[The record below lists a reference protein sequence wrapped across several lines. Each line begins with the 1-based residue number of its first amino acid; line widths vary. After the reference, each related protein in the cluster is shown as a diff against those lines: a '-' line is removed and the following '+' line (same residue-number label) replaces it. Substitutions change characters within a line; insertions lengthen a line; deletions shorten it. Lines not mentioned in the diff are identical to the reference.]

1 MDNLWRG
8 GHEAVSVEG
17 LLPDLSAG
25 KTHGDGLIQMLAT
38 AYNFP
43 QKLQHPTRVDPLVA
57 DRPCLSLMSATTLHW
72 LEASLKLEDIQGG
85 FANRM
90 TYYLGSEGEQEW
102 IFEDQPGDTVKL
114 AHVALAINSL
124 RLKYPEP
131 VSFRFDPET
140 REMGQQWYE
149 SHRRALVQQDN
160 PLVIMAS
167 ARTDVHVKK
176 AALLFSLLDNDPAD
190 LYIHKDAFSKALVLG
205 EYLQKVVEHLY
216 ANFNFSEEK
225 RLETKIVEI
234 LKSTSGMTAREIGRR
249 IRWASSKQVNEA
261 CRELVESGFLSTTE
275 AGRRKEYAVLPD
287 WS

>member
-1 MDNLWRG
+1 
-8 GHEAVSVEG
+8 
-17 LLPDLSAG
+17 
-25 KTHGDGLIQMLAT
+25 
-38 AYNFP
+38 
-43 QKLQHPTRVDPLVA
+43 
-57 DRPCLSLMSATTLHW
+57 
-72 LEASLKLEDIQGG
+72 
-85 FANRM
+85 
-90 TYYLGSEGEQEW
+90 
-102 IFEDQPGDTVKL
+102 
-114 AHVALAINSL
+114 
-124 RLKYPEP
+124 
-131 VSFRFDPET
+131 
-140 REMGQQWYE
+140 MGQQWYE

-234 LKSTSGMTAREIGRR
+234 LAETPNKTARQICQK
-249 IRWASSKQVNEA
+249 IKWASSKQVNEA
-261 CRELVESGFLSTTE
+261 CRELFESGTLSMTE

-287 WS
+287 WA